1 MSDYLVQ
8 FNNISKFFGKV
19 IALKDVTMKIQQAA
33 RMMNR
38 NLYDQL
44 LAINN
49 TLLMEQEQRKLDKKN
64 KDSDSSE
71 FDSLINVR
79 WWSDMAN

>member
-1 MSDYLVQ
+1 
-8 FNNISKFFGKV
+8 
-19 IALKDVTMKIQQAA
+19 
-33 RMMNR
+33 MMNR

-64 KDSDSSE
+64 NDPESSE
-71 FDSLINVR
+71 FDNLINVR
-79 WWSDMAN
+79 